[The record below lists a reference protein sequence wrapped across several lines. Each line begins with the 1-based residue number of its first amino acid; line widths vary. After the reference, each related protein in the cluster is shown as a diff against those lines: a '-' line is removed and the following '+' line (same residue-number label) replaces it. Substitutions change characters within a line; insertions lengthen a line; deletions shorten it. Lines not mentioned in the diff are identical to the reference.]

1 MDFINL
7 FSNYPGMF
15 RRKKGSRMKEIGLI
29 GFGRFGKLI
38 VKFLSKDFRLKVFD
52 KNLSETDFDSWKLS
66 NVSKINCSNISSA
79 SIDDICKTGIILLS
93 VPISSIE
100 TVVKKIK
107 DKVDPNTLLV
117 DFCSVKKYPLSIM
130 AKFLPSSVFILGTHP
145 LFGPDSVSDSLLNK
159 KVIVCPKRIPK
170 EQMDNIV
177 SYLKELGLNVIIS
190 TDDQHDKRTAYTLCM
205 TQFIG
210 RGLAKFHMKEEE
222 FDTLTFNE
230 LLHIKNVVL
239 NDTKQLFYDMQTFNP
254 YAKEMRKQLLKDFSE
269 VEKKLNSKK

>member
-1 MDFINL
+1 MI
-7 FSNYPGMF
+7 
-15 RRKKGSRMKEIGLI
+15 EIGLI

-38 VKFLSKDFRLKVFD
+38 AKFLSNDFHIKIFD
-52 KNLSETDFDSWKLS
+52 KQIDQSALDSWKI
-66 NVSKINCSNISSA
+66 KNISRIQCGRITIA
-79 SIDDICKTGIILLS
+79 ELGEVCKSPIILLA

-100 TVVKKIK
+100 SVVKRVKNKI
-107 DKVDPNTLLV
+107 DPNTLVV

-130 AKFLPSSVFILGTHP
+130 EKHLPGNTFILGTHP
-145 LFGPDSVSDSLLNK
+145 LFGPDSVGEFLTDK
-159 KVIVCPKRIPK
+159 KIILCPKRIAK
-170 EQMDNIV
+170 DHFEKICL
-177 SYLKELGLNVIIS
+177 YLKQLGLKVIIS

-239 NDTKQLFYDMQTFNP
+239 NDTKQLFFDMQTYNP